1 MLTHSLTYTLPH
13 RCALVFPGLTNTEP
27 SDIRIQITFTMPTQ
41 IASPIPV
48 APSRRSL
55 SILTSQDLFAS
66 LNATLASK
74 PSYLQTPI
82 HSIREHDYTAPPP
95 PPPSP
100 VSFRTDHWSATSI
113 RR

>member
-1 MLTHSLTYTLPH
+1 
-13 RCALVFPGLTNTEP
+13 
-27 SDIRIQITFTMPTQ
+27 MPTQ
-41 IASPIPV
+41 IASPVPV